1 MTWRPFSSLR
11 AQIVLLILGG
21 LLVAQVVSL
30 FLFADERGLA
40 VRAAISAEAAGRAAN
55 IVRLLEE
62 TPPDQ
67 HPAILRAA
75 TSPLVRFDLSVA
87 PRVTEPDRGRGS
99 AVVARLRALLNEN
112 LSREIRVNLRE
123 ADVPTMRM
131 PANMGGD
138 MAAMH
143 RQMMQGR
150 LTPVELTLSVAL
162 SGGQWLN
169 VATRFERPPLQW
181 PFASILSFGVT
192 AGVLL
197 IATLWF
203 VLARL
208 TRPLRRLAL
217 AAERLGRGEDT
228 GALALAG
235 PLEVRSLTAA
245 FNRMQDRLTR
255 FVADRTRLLAAVG
268 HDLRSPLTA
277 LRVRAELVDD
287 TETRESLIESI
298 EEMQTM
304 AEATLTFAEGLSTS
318 DPPQTIEIADWMD
331 ALAGDMIESFEI
343 AGGPRIRAR
352 IRPVSLRRALR
363 NVIENAI
370 RYGGNARVA
379 WSRANDDLVIEVTD
393 SGPGIPADALE
404 RVFDPFYRLEKSR
417 SLETGGHGLGLSI
430 ARSILRAHGGD
441 IRLEIRPEGGT
452 KAIMTLPISDDMGAI
467 EQAEERRRDETDMV
481 RADGAG
487 DADTGRRGSGR
498 KLARRI

>member
-1 MTWRPFSSLR
+1 MTRLPFSSLR
-11 AQIVLLILGG
+11 AQIVLLILGC
-21 LLVAQVVSL
+21 LLVAQAVSL

-40 VRAAISAEAAGRAAN
+40 VRAAISSEAAGRAAN
-55 IVRLLEE
+55 IVRVLEE

-75 TSPLVRFDLSVA
+75 TSPLVRFDLSDA
-87 PRVTEPDRGRGS
+87 PRVTDPDHHHGD
-99 AVVARLRALLNEN
+99 AVVSRMRALLDEN

-123 ADVPTMRM
+123 AALPEMRM
-131 PANMGGD
+131 PEHMGGD
-138 MAAMH
+138 MADMH
-143 RQMMQGR
+143 RRMMQAR

-181 PFASILSFGVT
+181 PFASILSFGLT
-192 AGVLL
+192 AGLLL
-197 IATLWF
+197 IAALWF

-208 TRPLRRLAL
+208 TGPLRRLAG

-228 GALALAG
+228 GALVLAG
-235 PLEVRSLTAA
+235 PAEVQSLTAA

-304 AEATLTFAEGLSTS
+304 AEATLTFAEGLSGS
-318 DPPQTIEIADWMD
+318 EPPQTLEIADWLES
-331 ALAGDMIESFEI
+331 LASDMVESFEI
-343 AGGPRIRAR
+343 VGGPRIRAR

-370 RYGGNARVA
+370 RYGGSARVA
-379 WSRANDDLVIEVTD
+379 WSRADDDLVIEVTD

-404 RVFDPFYRLEKSR
+404 RVFDPFYRLEESR

-441 IRLEIRPEGGT
+441 IRLENRPEGGT
-452 KAIMTLPISDDMGAI
+452 KAFMTLPVSDDLEAM
-467 EQAEERRRDETDMV
+467 EQAEERKRDETDIA
-481 RADGAG
+481 RTGG
-487 DADTGRRGSGR
+487 PGGADTGRRGSRR
-498 KLARRI
+498 KLAGRI

>member
-1 MTWRPFSSLR
+1 MTRPPFSSLR
-11 AQIVLLILGG
+11 AQIILLILGC
-21 LLVAQVVSL
+21 LLVAQAVSV

-62 TPPDQ
+62 TPPAQ

-75 TSPLVRFDLSVA
+75 TSPLVRFDVA
-87 PRVTEPDRGRGS
+87 PEPSVITPDHHHGN
-99 AVVARLRALLNEN
+99 AVISRMRALLGETPG
-112 LSREIRVNLRE
+112 REIRVNLRQAE
-123 ADVPTMRM
+123 MHRMRM
-131 PANMGGD
+131 PEDMGD
-138 MAAMH
+138 MADMH
-143 RQMMQGR
+143 RRMMQAR

-192 AGVLL
+192 AGLLL
-197 IATLWF
+197 IAALWF
-203 VLARL
+203 VIARL
-208 TRPLRRLAL
+208 TGPLRRLSG

-235 PLEVRSLTAA
+235 PAEVQSLTAA

-304 AEATLTFAEGLSTS
+304 AEATLSFAEGLSGS
-318 DPPQTIEIADWMD
+318 EPSRTIEIADWMD
-331 ALAGDMIESFEI
+331 ALASDMVEGFEI
-343 AGGPRIRAR
+343 AGGPRLCVHV
-352 IRPVSLRRALR
+352 RPVLLRRALR

-370 RYGGNARVA
+370 RYGADARVA
-379 WSRANDDLVIEVTD
+379 WRRAGDDLVIEVTD
-393 SGPGIPADALE
+393 NGPGIPADALE
-404 RVFDPFYRLEKSR
+404 RVFDPFFRLEESR

-441 IRLEIRPEGGT
+441 IRLENRPEGGT
-452 KAIMTLPISDDMGAI
+452 KAIMTLPISDDMGPT
-467 EQAEERRRDETDMV
+467 EQAEERKGNETDMA
-481 RADGAG
+481 RTDGSG
-487 DADTGRRGSGR
+487 DADAGRRGSGR
-498 KLARRI
+498 KLARRV